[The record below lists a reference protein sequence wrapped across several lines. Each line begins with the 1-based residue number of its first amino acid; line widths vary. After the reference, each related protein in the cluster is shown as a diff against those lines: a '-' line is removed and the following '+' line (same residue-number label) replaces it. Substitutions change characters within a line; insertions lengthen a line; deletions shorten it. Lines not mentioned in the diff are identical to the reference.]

1 MKGKLIVLVMI
12 LGLLV
17 PGVMVM
23 ETPAAE
29 IITEEDFI
37 QNVIK
42 EEHLVKL
49 VDNFIVLF
57 DASSSM
63 NKKYKDTDMSRYDVA
78 KTILKE
84 RNALLPELGY
94 KAGLY
99 LYTPW
104 KEVYPMQI
112 YDKAKVAAAIDTL
125 PAKAVEPTMLQQ
137 GLYKLGPILDGLSG
151 KTRVF
156 IFTDGTY
163 TKIQSISQTPAEIAK
178 ELADKH
184 DVAFY
189 LISEPEDKY
198 AEKRLEEV
206 AKVDY
211 VSRVIPFEWF
221 VERPEYITNVLYTVK
236 ATERIETLTETR
248 IVGIR
253 IDNILFDFDKAEP
266 RNEFQS
272 ELNELGKFVN
282 NNPNAYVVL
291 AGYTDSVG
299 TEEYN
304 YMLSRRRAVSVANY
318 LKSNHNIDPSR
329 IVMNWLGKANPI
341 ASNDTEEG
349 RSQNRRV
356 EIAVGLEE

>member
-1 MKGKLIVLVMI
+1 MKGKLILLVMI

-63 NKKYKDTDMSRYDVA
+63 EKKYKDTDMSRYDVA
-78 KTILKE
+78 KKILKE

-125 PAKAVEPTMLQQ
+125 PAKAVEPTMLQK

-163 TKIQSISQTPAEIAK
+163 TKVQSIPQTPAEIAK

-184 DVAFY
+184 DVDFY
-189 LISEPEDKY
+189 LISEPADKY
-198 AEKRLEEV
+198 AEKRLKEV
-206 AKVDY
+206 AKIDY

-221 VERPEYITNVLYTVK
+221 VERPEYITNALYTVK

-248 IVGIR
+248 IVGLR

-266 RNEFQS
+266 SNEFQS
-272 ELNELGKFVN
+272 ELNELGKFAN